1 MVQMLTSTEY
11 LCNHCALKFITA
23 PLNRLRLAQYHLFI
37 GKLEDLVSLDYLAK
51 EKCIPSE

>member
-1 MVQMLTSTEY
+1 MLTSTEY